1 MRDFYSVISEWSAF
15 YETLAGV
22 AATFAGLLF
31 VSLSLHLD
39 LLHHVAF
46 ARARHLARHTFSS
59 FLFLVV
65 FALIFL
71 IPNHTPVGLSIPL
84 LVIGSLAL
92 TQTLLNARRLISR
105 ARDTEA
111 RLPRIRRIY
120 LLSALTYTVLI
131 AVAMLL
137 LRGYTGAMDI
147 VVGLLIWH
155 LAWTTRSAWDLLLEL
170 HAEAPQKEA
179 SGEAPNA

>member
-1 MRDFYSVISEWSAF
+1 MQDFYSAISEWATF

-46 ARARHLARHTFSS
+46 ARARSLARHTFSS

-71 IPNHTPVGLSIPL
+71 IPSHTPAGLSAPL
-84 LVIGSLAL
+84 LAIGSLAL
-92 TQTLLNARRLISR
+92 TQTLLDARRLISR
-105 ARDTEA
+105 AGDAEA
-111 RLPRIRRIY
+111 RTPRIRRIY

-131 AVAMLL
+131 AVAILL
-137 LRGYTGAMDI
+137 LRGYTGAMYV

-170 HAEAPQKEA
+170 HAGAPQTGT
-179 SGEAPNA
+179 SGEAPDS